1 MPHATTKLPPLMDKE
16 NMEIGRMILMLAENL
31 DINAV
36 AEGWRPTSI

>member
-1 MPHATTKLPPLMDKE
+1 
-16 NMEIGRMILMLAENL
+16 MEIGRMILMLAENL